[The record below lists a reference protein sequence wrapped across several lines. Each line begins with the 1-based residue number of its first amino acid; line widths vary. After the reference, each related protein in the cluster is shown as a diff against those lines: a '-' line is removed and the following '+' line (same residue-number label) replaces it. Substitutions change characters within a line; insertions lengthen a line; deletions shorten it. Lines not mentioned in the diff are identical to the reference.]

1 MAPVLLLLSLAFGV
15 ISVAVPGP
23 TLWPKHKYYGKEN
36 EDEFEFWKIE
46 ESYLGVVKVRLF
58 CFLKF
63 KVLL

>member
-15 ISVAVPGP
+15 ISVAVPGDL
-23 TLWPKHKYYGKEN
+23 LWPTHMYDGKEN